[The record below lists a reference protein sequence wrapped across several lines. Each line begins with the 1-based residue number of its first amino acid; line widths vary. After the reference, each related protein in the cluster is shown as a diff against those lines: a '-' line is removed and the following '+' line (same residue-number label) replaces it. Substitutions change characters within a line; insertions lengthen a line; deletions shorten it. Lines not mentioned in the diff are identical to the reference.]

1 MPKKKDPD
9 PNEKPQSERFKEFAK
24 EVGADGDPKA
34 LGDIFPRVAEIK
46 SRSVQSRAERK
57 SEK

>member
-24 EVGADGDPKA
+24 EIGADRDPKA
-34 LGDIFPRVAEIK
+34 VERALRDVAK
-46 SRSVQSRAERK
+46 QKKA
-57 SEK
+57 